1 MVLTFS
7 EHMAQSSAEYQN
19 ISGHTSEGNAGSLEL
34 HVPAEDP
41 KSKHAEID
49 IIIPV
54 RKVSS

>member
-41 KSKHAEID
+41 KSKHAGID
-49 IIIPV
+49 IIMPV